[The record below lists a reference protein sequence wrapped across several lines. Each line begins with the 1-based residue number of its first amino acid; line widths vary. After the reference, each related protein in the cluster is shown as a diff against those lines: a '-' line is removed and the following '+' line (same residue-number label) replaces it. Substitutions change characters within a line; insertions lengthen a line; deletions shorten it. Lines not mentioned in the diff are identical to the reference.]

1 MDDISRRTLLAA
13 AVVGSMAGPAA
24 MAAPATAA
32 PGARPSRF
40 MVERATEGFNNF
52 RAVHEGL
59 GELGVRLFDFK
70 GAAAPANFMIYDIP
84 PGASEGVHLHN
95 LSDPALGPYEEYY
108 YIVEGSG
115 VMTIDREEF
124 AVTAGDHV
132 FAPLDSWRGIA
143 NRDGPGN
150 LKIFLTYID
159 RSA

>member
-13 AVVGSMAGPAA
+13 AAIGSVVAPAA
-24 MAAPATAA
+24 VATQK
-32 PGARPSRF
+32 ARPSRF
-40 MVERATEGFNNF
+40 KVERATEGFNKF
-52 RAVHEGL
+52 KAVHEGL
-59 GELGVRLFDFK
+59 GELGVRLFNFD

-108 YIVEGSG
+108 YIVEGTG
-115 VMTIDREEF
+115 VMTIDGEEF
-124 AVTAGDHV
+124 PVTAGDHV

-143 NRDGPGN
+143 NKGGPGN

-159 RSA
+159 RSV

>member
-13 AVVGSMAGPAA
+13 AAIGSMVAPAA
-24 MAAPATAA
+24 AAPV
-32 PGARPSRF
+32 GRPSRF
-40 MVERATEGFNNF
+40 KLERATEGFNKF
-52 RAVHEGL
+52 KAVHEGL
-59 GELGVRLFDFK
+59 GELGVRLFDFG

-115 VMTIDREEF
+115 IMTVDGEEF

-143 NRDGPGN
+143 NQDGPGN
-150 LKIFLTYID
+150 LRIFLTYID
-159 RSA
+159 RSV